1 MAEAGKTSLMY
12 AETAEAAASVERL
25 LSSEAKTFAELGRI
39 LSTRRPPVVTVAA
52 RGSSDHAVS
61 FFKYLFEIS
70 AGIPVA
76 SIGPSVASVYHA
88 RLHLPGALHL
98 TVSQS
103 GASPDIIA
111 VQEAAKSGGATTVAI
126 VNVADSPLACSADIV
141 IPIHAGKERSVAATK
156 SFIAS
161 AAALAA
167 LAQSATG
174 SDGLAAGLQR
184 LPTAL
189 DEACSA
195 DYERALAALV
205 QARSVYT
212 TGRGPGFAIALEA
225 ALKAKETAKLHAEAF
240 SLAELM
246 HGPMQLID
254 EGFPVLAFVPEDE
267 ALASSRQALDRLA
280 GMGARVFAISSRQVV
295 AETITAPSTGNGHLD
310 PLPALIAYYRM
321 IERVARE
328 RGYDPDVPDKLS
340 KVTET
345 L

>member
-1 MAEAGKTSLMY
+1 MTESDNGSLMH
-12 AETAEAAASVERL
+12 AETTEAAAAVERL
-25 LSSEAKTFAELGRI
+25 LSSEAKTFAELGRVV
-39 LSTRRPPVVTVAA
+39 SARRPPVVTVAA

-61 FFKYLFEIS
+61 FFKYLFEIN

-126 VNVADSPLACSADIV
+126 VNVADSPLARTADIV
-141 IPIHAGKERSVAATK
+141 IPIHAGKECSVAATK

-167 LAQSATG
+167 LTQSATG
-174 SDGLAAGLQR
+174 SDALAAGLQR

-195 DYERALAALV
+195 DYERALAAFV

-267 ALASSRQALDRLA
+267 ALESSSQALDRLA
-280 GMGARVFAISSRQVV
+280 GLGAHVFAISSRQAV
-295 AETITAPSTGNGHLD
+295 AETIAVHSTGSGHLD
-310 PLPALIAYYRM
+310 PLPALVAYYRL

-328 RGYDPDVPDKLS
+328 RGFDPDTPDKLS